1 MLGCCKVLRTTME
14 VAAFPIVAFTLLAC
28 GLLLSVVHLMAM
40 PGLFLWENAQERR
53 STRRL
58 KKFAHKEVE

>member
-1 MLGCCKVLRTTME
+1 ME